1 MRTYS
6 NKSPIFRTRDLKF
19 WPKNSR
25 KILEKKN
32 LEKKSRNNSRKMQK
46 ARDLKFSPQILV
58 NKSRKYSKK

>member
-6 NKSPIFRTRDLKF
+6 NKSPIFRARDLKF

-32 LEKKSRNNSRKMQK
+32 IEKSSRNISRKMK
-46 ARDLKFSPQILV
+46 KNRDLKFSPQILV
-58 NKSRKYSKK
+58 NKSRKYYRK